1 MVPDVTANDP
11 DEHRDPLASAPT
23 DPLQGGF
30 VAPPV
35 DLSPPPGHPAA
46 SSPPLPE
53 TATTEAAPARFVPG
67 YTRPPQPL
75 AARQQSEHGAPQ
87 AQIASPTSA
96 PVVVEPPTHHGPHVA
111 VSTPVVVPPP
121 YPSGTAAD
129 SLAGPSMTEPSS
141 GFVTERDVHRL
152 AADPP
157 RMAGRPELERLL
169 CGMVWNNASDLHL
182 RPGQAPR
189 YRVAGRLLPIAA
201 EQPLS
206 SNDIADLMREA
217 VTERAWSEFL
227 DRGDKDTSYAMSE
240 EDGAAATS
248 RFRVNLLRTFGK
260 VGAVIRTIP
269 SKIVTLDD
277 LGAPQQIKQLAKE
290 PRGLVIFA
298 GPTGSGKSTTQAG
311 LLDLCNETR
320 DQSIFTLEDPVEFV
334 HTSKR
339 CLVTHR
345 EIGEDTESFDMGL
358 RQVRREDPDI
368 IQIGEMRDYATVA
381 AAIEAANT
389 GHLVFG
395 TLHTNSAPETIS
407 QIINMFPA
415 GEQEQVRTT
424 LASSLRA
431 VVCQTLVEAPK
442 TQRGRVLACEIMFVN
457 AAVRANILANDI
469 AAINS
474 ALIDQSEGNMSRD
487 AHLALLINQGLIT
500 KRAALSH
507 CSSPASLEQ
516 MLGNNR
522 EGSRR

>member
-46 SSPPLPE
+46 IS
-53 TATTEAAPARFVPG
+53 ATTPFVPG

-75 AARQQSEHGAPQ
+75 AARQQAEQTTSGARLSGQP
-87 AQIASPTSA
+87 
-96 PVVVEPPTHHGPHVA
+96 PVVVEPPAHRDQQVLAP
-111 VSTPVVVPPP
+111 TPAPTSVPVIVPPP
-121 YPSGTAAD
+121 GYQDQPLTEGAG
-129 SLAGPSMTEPSS
+129 GPSMTPPSS
-141 GFVTERDVHRL
+141 GFTTERDVHRL
-152 AADPP
+152 SADPP

-206 SNDIADLMREA
+206 SNDIADLMRQA
-217 VTERAWSEFL
+217 VSERAWSEFL
-227 DRGDKDTSYAMSE
+227 DRGDMDTSYAMSE

-277 LGAPQQIKQLAKE
+277 LGAPQQIKELAKE

-334 HTSKR
+334 HQSKR